1 MKRTF
6 SEEERKRLE
15 KRMMETF
22 KDQMRNLTKELQQ
35 TLADDLVTAFQNR
48 LTVFL
53 RIQSKKPINLK

>member
-15 KRMMETF
+15 RKMMETF
-22 KDQMRNLTKELQQ
+22 KDEMKNLTGELQQ

-53 RIQSKKPINLK
+53 RIQSKQAY